1 MRQSVSQHICYT
13 FVKNTVWLMCALC
26 LCLTCLP
33 AHAEEILPV
42 LRLEAGLL
50 DYVTAKPGV
59 LTITAVESETVS
71 PITVKYRGTY
81 SATFTG
87 KRNYSF
93 HLKTDQGEPSH
104 ISLLG
109 LRTDDDY
116 VLLGGLSDPCRLR
129 AVVGLQLW
137 RSLNYPAPQ
146 SAPCELYFND
156 YYKGIYFLVERPDR
170 KSAGVPKGGALYRV
184 LAASADDIDLLSME
198 APDAPTGET
207 WYNIG
212 KVWPEEDSGWQP
224 LMSMLNAQDR
234 AEMFN
239 LAAFADYYL
248 FVNLIGASDNMSKN
262 LYLCWDG
269 AHFSPMPWDLDAA
282 FGRLYNASP
291 SSNDAWYS
299 NSLFDELL
307 EREDFQKQLRSRW
320 LVLRETLS
328 PAAIDSSFDSL
339 NDLLA
344 ASGAWER
351 EAERF
356 AIYTD
361 SATGLSY
368 PFAPEPE
375 MAFIHEFILCR
386 YTMLDTAFLGGMTD
400 G

>member
-1 MRQSVSQHICYT
+1 MRQSISQHICNT
-13 FVKNTVWLMCALC
+13 FVKVMAWLICALY
-26 LCLTCLP
+26 LCSAHLP
-33 AHAEEILPV
+33 AHADEMLPV

-50 DYVTAKPGV
+50 NYVAPKSGI
-59 LTITAVESETVS
+59 LTVTSAGSEIVS

-93 HLKTDQGEPSH
+93 HLKTDQGEASH
-104 ISLLG
+104 IALLG
-109 LRTDDDY
+109 LRMDDDY

-129 AVVGLQLW
+129 AAVGLQLW
-137 RSLNYPAPQ
+137 RALGYSSPR

-156 YYKGIYFLVERPDR
+156 YYKGIYFLFERPDR
-170 KSAGVPKGGALYRV
+170 KSAGVPREGALYRV

-198 APDAPTGET
+198 APNAPKGEI

-212 KVWPEEDSGWQP
+212 KVWPEDDTGWLP
-224 LMSMLNAQDR
+224 IEAMLNAQDWPGTL
-234 AEMFN
+234 N
-239 LAAFADYYL
+239 LVAFADYYL
-248 FVNLIGASDNMSKN
+248 FINLIGASDNMSKN

-269 AHFSPMPWDLDAA
+269 ALFSPMPWDLDAA

-291 SSNDAWYS
+291 SPDDAWYS
-299 NSLFDELL
+299 NSLFDKLL
-307 EREDFQKQLRSRW
+307 KYESFQKLLRTRW
-320 LVLRETLS
+320 AVLRETLS
-328 PAAIDSSFDSL
+328 PTAIDSRFSVLS
-339 NDLLA
+339 DLLS

-356 AIYTD
+356 SIYTD

-368 PFAPEPE
+368 SFAPEQE
-375 MAFIHEFILCR
+375 MAFIHEFIICR
-386 YTMLDTAFLGGMTD
+386 YSMLDTAFLGGMTD

>member
-1 MRQSVSQHICYT
+1 
-13 FVKNTVWLMCALC
+13 
-26 LCLTCLP
+26 
-33 AHAEEILPV
+33 
-42 LRLEAGLL
+42 
-50 DYVTAKPGV
+50 
-59 LTITAVESETVS
+59 
-71 PITVKYRGTY
+71 
-81 SATFTG
+81 
-87 KRNYSF
+87 
-93 HLKTDQGEPSH
+93 
-104 ISLLG
+104 
-109 LRTDDDY
+109 
-116 VLLGGLSDPCRLR
+116 
-129 AVVGLQLW
+129 
-137 RSLNYPAPQ
+137 
-146 SAPCELYFND
+146 
-156 YYKGIYFLVERPDR
+156 
-170 KSAGVPKGGALYRV
+170 
-184 LAASADDIDLLSME
+184 
-198 APDAPTGET
+198 
-207 WYNIG
+207 
-212 KVWPEEDSGWQP
+212 
-224 LMSMLNAQDR
+224 
-234 AEMFN
+234 MFN

-375 MAFIHEFILCR
+375 MAFIPEFILCR
-386 YTMLDTAFLGGMTD
+386 STMLDTAFLGGMTD